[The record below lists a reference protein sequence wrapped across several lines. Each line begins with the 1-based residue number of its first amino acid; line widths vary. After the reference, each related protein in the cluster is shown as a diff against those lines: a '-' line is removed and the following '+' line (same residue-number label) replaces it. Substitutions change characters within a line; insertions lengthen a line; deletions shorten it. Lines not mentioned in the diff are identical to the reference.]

1 MISQHETLCNPHP
14 QRRHD
19 GDRVE
24 QEQRVQETAP
34 PHRSDSRI
42 LSGIRI
48 KNKFGREYNQ
58 QAISRERGLWVEL
71 AAGLLAEIR
80 DKAQHCGPLCHA
92 HRPRLLFCWAE
103 RVSLT
108 GVVFALFNGTPY
120 ACRRTLHLLCA
131 MKESTALHRRSGLGK
146 QTSPRILDRCTACIS
161 SIFFR
166 HSTTAVYGDSKR

>member
-1 MISQHETLCNPHP
+1 MSRSNES
-14 QRRHD
+14 RRQPRRTVRTPEYCQ
-19 GDRVE
+19 G
-24 QEQRVQETAP
+24 
-34 PHRSDSRI
+34 
-42 LSGIRI
+42 SGSKTR
-48 KNKFGREYNQ
+48 FGREYNQ

-92 HRPRLLFCWAE
+92 HRPRLLFHWAE

-146 QTSPRILDRCTACIS
+146 QTSPRFFDILLVYPPSSFDTLLLLCTAIQNDRS
-161 SIFFR
+161 VGSQQLP
-166 HSTTAVYGDSKR
+166 VP